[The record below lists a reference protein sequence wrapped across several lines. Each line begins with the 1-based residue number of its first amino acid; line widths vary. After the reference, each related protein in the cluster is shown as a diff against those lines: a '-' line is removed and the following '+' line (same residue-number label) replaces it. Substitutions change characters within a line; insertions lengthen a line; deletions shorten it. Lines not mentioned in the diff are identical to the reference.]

1 MRNFHLQFS
10 TFSYISEIFERH
22 SEWSEPLALVH
33 LHHLAAASCSQHLAI
48 QDENLPMENSEIL
61 LVPQRTPHRGWDS
74 RARHPRKPVWQNCT
88 LPVPQKQMNLIRVG
102 YVCKKMRKDCKRLK
116 KYVVLQGHHGF
127 SPPFHRA
134 RSRPA
139 VAWVPCE
146 SVQSPLAHPDAS
158 QHAPKSR
165 VRPWPRNKAIYAG
178 AGSFFWQFC
187 RFLHIMG
194 LTMTKQGGHHNGD
207 EGENEEEEEEEAEEE

>member
-1 MRNFHLQFS
+1 
-10 TFSYISEIFERH
+10 
-22 SEWSEPLALVH
+22 
-33 LHHLAAASCSQHLAI
+33 
-48 QDENLPMENSEIL
+48 MENSEIL
-61 LVPQRTPHRGWDS
+61 LVPQRTPAAEIAEQDIQE
-74 RARHPRKPVWQNCT
+74 PVWQNCT
-88 LPVPQKQMNLIRVG
+88 LPVPQKQMTLIRVG

-127 SPPFHRA
+127 SPPCHRA

-178 AGSFFWQFC
+178 AVVFCLAILSFPTHYVSQ
-187 RFLHIMG
+187 
-194 LTMTKQGGHHNGD
+194 
-207 EGENEEEEEEEAEEE
+207 